1 LGLTGMAWIELAG
14 VTVDFPIITGR
25 STSLKHSMLSLARS
39 LGRPR
44 GAGDQPRVVTALHEL
59 SFAIKGDD
67 RVGLIGLNGSGKSTL
82 LRVLAGIYEPTRGE
96 VRVSGR
102 ANALIDLAFGFD
114 LEATGYE
121 NIALRG
127 YALGMSFVAMRD
139 LTPDIA
145 AFTELGDRLND
156 PIRTYSAGMMLRLAF
171 ATSLMCPHDIL
182 LLDEIIGVGDAA
194 FLAKAR
200 SRLTCAVERARIVVF
215 ASHALDLIE
224 GICNKAIYLRNGRVA
239 AFGPVGDAIAFYQKD
254 MAGG

>member
-1 LGLTGMAWIELAG
+1 MAWLELDR
-14 VTVDFPIITGR
+14 VTVEFPIITGR
-25 STSLKHSMLSLARS
+25 SMSLKRSVLAMARN
-39 LGRPR
+39 LGGASGGGDRAR
-44 GAGDQPRVVTALHEL
+44 GVTALHDL
-59 SFAIKGDD
+59 SFILKDGD

-96 VRVSGR
+96 VRVSGH

-114 LEATGYE
+114 LEATGFE

-127 YALGMSFVAMRD
+127 YALGMSFAAMSD
-139 LTPDIA
+139 FAPEAA
-145 AFTELGDRLND
+145 AFTELGHRLND

-182 LLDEIIGVGDAA
+182 LLDEVIGVGDAA

-200 SRLTCAVERARIVVF
+200 SRLTSVVERSRIVVF

-224 GICNKAIYLRNGRVA
+224 GICNKVIHLREGGIA
-239 AFGPVGDAIAFYQKD
+239 AFGPVDETISSYEKELASS
-254 MAGG
+254 